1 MLDELHDAQSLGRSM
16 GINTVKTGD
25 ILSFSAGNPV
35 DGGLSYRTVPKGP
48 DKVGQA
54 LAGNPALAAVI
65 AGRLPMIVG
74 CYPAFLGFFP
84 SAIFVDTYLR
94 PSVFERAL
102 RLAANEALAPILVSQ
117 PLIIADLLRRGAAA
131 VSLHA
136 RPLIVA
142 MGGYACPWGLE
153 QHLQTLLPEGSV
165 ILHGYGMAEVGFACL
180 LGTRQACG
188 QVVYRLVDP
197 DVEVLVDEDR
207 LGFAKIV
214 GGVKQVW
221 STGDRVS
228 VGNGLYKIQPGIKRV
243 SDEVWR
249 ELESWGDDQWS
260 RRTGHLARHGDGWAF
275 QLRPG
280 ESRQTDTEVDF
291 YDYARDHGM
300 TWFDKPTWSI

>member
-1 MLDELHDAQSLGRSM
+1 MQLSSILKRNSCPAQSLNM
-16 GINTVKTGD
+16 NPGD

-35 DGGLSYRTVPKGP
+35 DGGLSYRTVPQGP

-65 AGRLPMIVG
+65 AGRMPMVVG

-102 RLAANEALAPILVSQ
+102 RLAATEDLAPILVSQ

-131 VSLHA
+131 VSLHP

-153 QHLQTLLPEGSV
+153 QHLKALLPEGSV

-180 LGTRQACG
+180 LGTRQASG
-188 QVVYRLVDP
+188 EVAYRLVDP
-197 DVEVLVDEDR
+197 DVEIVADDGN
-207 LGFAKIV
+207 LGFAKMI
-214 GGVKQVW
+214 GGEKQVW
-221 STGDRVS
+221 STGDRVRIED
-228 VGNGLYKIQPGIKRV
+228 GLHKIQPGSQRV
-243 SDEVWR
+243 SQPVWQ
-249 ELESWGDDQWS
+249 ELESWESDQWS
-260 RRTGHLARHGDGWAF
+260 RRTGHLARQAAVLKF

-280 ESRQTDTEVDF
+280 ESPQSDAEVEFFDF
-291 YDYARDHGM
+291 ARDHGM
-300 TWFDKPTWSI
+300 TWFDKPNWSI